1 MTRSIQGDLL
11 ARATPLYIQLM
22 FGFYLNSTSG
32 NLKLRSLLDVEL
44 NERMES
50 LEEFN
55 QLTNLFNET
64 NVELFQALLSK
75 IKCLNLAS
83 RQCRAALSYIL
94 LFDLEILK
102 EENLKDFMIINKVS
116 NSPKKYFESCS
127 KKLDHF

>member
-1 MTRSIQGDLL
+1 MTRSIQGELL

-22 FGFYLNSTSG
+22 LGFYLNSTSG

-75 IKCLNLAS
+75 KKCLNLAR

-116 NSPKKYFESCS
+116 NSPKNILKVVPKS
-127 KKLDHF
+127 